1 MKGGWFYP
9 TGRIRPNLKSL
20 IYHLTELKK
29 IVLDKLYKA
38 LMAKQR
44 KQQRDV
50 RRERRKR

>member
-1 MKGGWFYP
+1 MEGCWFYP
-9 TGRIRPNLKSL
+9 TGRIRPILKSL

-29 IVLDKLYKA
+29 TVLDKLYKA
-38 LMAKQR
+38 HMPKQR